1 MDTPVDPA
9 EDPHPWRAAVALGFL
24 AIAAGMLTAMWV
36 APVLGHNHWWIPGD
50 AWRSLRAAHY
60 VSQGNYG
67 LIYETGSL
75 RDIYDSGPLF
85 PLVLAPV
92 AAISDLF
99 HLHESY
105 PFTRQHPS
113 AWLVYGP
120 YALATA
126 IPLLYAVRA
135 LVTQLG
141 VRTGRTLL
149 QFFVLLLAFVPMAII
164 YGHYEDVIALTLL
177 LLAFRDVF
185 AGRGLRGALLVGVAI
200 AFKQWSLLAV
210 PLFVVACPPV
220 TRVRAAARCIV
231 PPAVVFSLFL
241 AADYKYASQALLH
254 PPAFPLYGHAAL
266 WVSSSTEY
274 LSDVPTRFGAF
285 VVAAGVAGLIRNRR
299 DPGLIVSALGVVLFS
314 RFLFEPAVHAYYL
327 APGIALL
334 VIGERIRGGSVVTK
348 VILSSALLLA
358 FPLHPNRELWWLGAY
373 ALSVAL
379 LWQPVWR
386 LFRRPAVGEGAHAAP
401 EPTGARLTHA

>member
-1 MDTPVDPA
+1 M
-9 EDPHPWRAAVALGFL
+9 DPHPWRAAIALGFL
-24 AIAAGMLTAMWV
+24 AIAAGMLAAMWV
-36 APVLGHNHWWIPGD
+36 APALGHNHWWVPGD

-99 HLHESY
+99 HLNESY

-126 IPLLYAVRA
+126 IPLMYAVRA
-135 LVTQLG
+135 LVTQVG
-141 VRTGRTLL
+141 VRAGRTLL
-149 QFFVLLLAFVPMAII
+149 QFFVLVLAFAPMAII
-164 YGHYEDVIALTLL
+164 YGHYEDVVALTLV

-210 PLFVVACPPV
+210 PLFVVACPPAV
-220 TRVRAAARCIV
+220 RLRAAGRCIV
-231 PPAVVFSLFL
+231 PPAIVLSLFL
-241 AADYKYASQALLH
+241 AADYKYASLALLH

-274 LSDVPTRFGAF
+274 LSNVPTRFGAA
-285 VVAAGVAGLIRNRR
+285 VVAVGVAGLVRNRR
-299 DPGLIVSALGVVLFS
+299 DPGLIVSALGVVLFC

-327 APGIALL
+327 APGIACL
-334 VIGERIRGGSVVTK
+334 VIGERIQGGRVVTK
-348 VILSSALLLA
+348 VILSAALLLA
-358 FPLHPNRELWWLGAY
+358 FPFHPSRGLWWLGVY

-379 LWQPVWR
+379 LREPVWR
-386 LFRRPAVGEGAHAAP
+386 LFRRPTVVERTPTESQSAV
-401 EPTGARLTHA
+401 ARLSHA

>member
-24 AIAAGMLTAMWV
+24 AIAVGMLTAMWV
-36 APVLGHNHWWIPGD
+36 APLLGHNHWWIPGD

-92 AAISDLF
+92 AAVNDLF

-113 AWLVYGP
+113 GWLTYGP

-141 VRTGRTLL
+141 VRTGRTVL
-149 QFFVLLLAFVPMAII
+149 QFLVLVLAFAPMAII

-177 LLAFRDVF
+177 LLAFRDLF

-210 PLFVVACPPV
+210 PVFVVACPPV
-220 TRVRAAARCIV
+220 VRVRAAARCLV

-241 AADYKYASQALLH
+241 AADYTYASEALLH

-285 VVAAGVAGLIRNRR
+285 VVAVVVAALVRNRR
-299 DPGLIVSALGVVLFS
+299 DPGLIVSALGVVLFC

-327 APGIALL
+327 APGIAFL
-334 VIGERIRGGSVVTK
+334 VVGERIQGGRVVTK
-348 VILSSALLLA
+348 VILSAALLLA
-358 FPLHPNRELWWLGAY
+358 FPFHPNRELWWLGAY
-373 ALSVAL
+373 ALSFAL
-379 LWQPVWR
+379 LRKPVWR
-386 LFRRPAVGEGAHAAP
+386 LLRRPAVVDEAPAAP
-401 EPTGARLTHA
+401 GSGVARLSHA